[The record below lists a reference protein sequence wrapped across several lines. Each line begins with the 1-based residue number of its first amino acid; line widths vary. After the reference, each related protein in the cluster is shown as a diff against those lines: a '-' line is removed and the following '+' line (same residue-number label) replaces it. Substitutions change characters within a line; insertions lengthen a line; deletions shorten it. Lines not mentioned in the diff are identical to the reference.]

1 MVRTI
6 RNTRLDVFH
15 RTIAAAEG
23 ESGKRKLAD
32 RALGLTEKSEG
43 GAMSFHGTGDVPS
56 LASMAAP
63 NRRPTD
69 EDFSDF
75 FDTAQARACSRGFE
89 DERLRVSENM
99 PLVYRKDPPE
109 ADENQLASF
118 KGLLLGLG
126 MGVLFWLSIGALLL
140 SHW

>member
-1 MVRTI
+1 
-6 RNTRLDVFH
+6 
-15 RTIAAAEG
+15 
-23 ESGKRKLAD
+23 
-32 RALGLTEKSEG
+32 
-43 GAMSFHGTGDVPS
+43 MSFHGTRDVPS
-56 LASMAAP
+56 LASIAAP
-63 NRRPTD
+63 NRRPPD
-69 EDFSDF
+69 EDFSAC
-75 FDTAQARACSRGFE
+75 FDAPQARACSRGFE